1 MNDLDHIGESALTL
15 QATLRDLEVYRC
27 HLNIA
32 TQGRIA
38 IQYLNADPKLP
49 GVLLIEQGEFI
60 GMISRRR
67 ILEQMSRPY
76 GLELFLDRSL
86 WQLYQYTRI
95 EHLILAEDVLI
106 NDAVEQVLKRS
117 TPFLDEPLIVQKA
130 HNDYSLLDIHQ
141 LLIAHANIFQLTSSL
156 LKEKNQQL
164 QQLAVIDPLTG
175 IGNRRFFN
183 QYFSRDWH
191 LAIREKQ
198 WITIILTDIDYF
210 KKYNDTY
217 GHQAGDECL
226 CQVALVLQK
235 NCKRAT
241 DIVAR
246 YGGEEFILSLLNT
259 KLEKAIFLVE
269 NIQKDLVTLAL
280 PHCNSPINDCVTL
293 SFGIASLKLQPGE
306 APPSRENLIKLADQA
321 LYQAKEKGRNQ
332 YAIIS
337 VRKKK

>member
-1 MNDLDHIGESALTL
+1 MIVLDHIDNSTVALQSTL
-15 QATLRDLEVYRC
+15 KDLELYC
-27 HLNIA
+27 CQLNIT
-32 TQGRIA
+32 TQSRIA
-38 IQYLNADPKLP
+38 IQHLNADPKLP
-49 GVLLIEQGEFI
+49 GVLLMEQGEFI

-86 WQLYQYTRI
+86 LQLYQYTKVD
-95 EHLILAEDVLI
+95 HLILAEDVLI

-117 TPFLDEPLIVQKA
+117 TSFLDEPLIIQKA
-130 HNDYSLLDIHQ
+130 NNDYVLLDIHQ
-141 LLIAHANIFQLTSSL
+141 LLIAQSNMFKLTSSL

-191 LAIREKQ
+191 LAIREKK
-198 WITIILTDIDYF
+198 WISLVLADIDYF

-226 CQVALVLQK
+226 RQVALIFKK

-259 KLEKAIFLVE
+259 KLEQAIFLVE

-280 PHCNSPINDCVTL
+280 PHYNSPIHDCLTL
-293 SFGIASLKLQPGE
+293 SFGIASLELQPGKV
-306 APPSRENLIKLADQA
+306 PPSRENLIKLADEA
-321 LYQAKEKGRNQ
+321 LYQAKEQGRNQ
-332 YAIIS
+332 YATIS
-337 VRKKK
+337 VKKKK